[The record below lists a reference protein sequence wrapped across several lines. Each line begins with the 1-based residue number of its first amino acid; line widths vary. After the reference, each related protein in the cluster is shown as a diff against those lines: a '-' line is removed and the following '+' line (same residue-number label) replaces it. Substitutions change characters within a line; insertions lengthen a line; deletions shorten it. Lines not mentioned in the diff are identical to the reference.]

1 MARSKE
7 TEMMADWDVALAK
20 IEEQSRKLL
29 EKRILGDGGK
39 PRSNSAIAI
48 LNYFVGEA
56 RNSIKGSMD

>member
-1 MARSKE
+1 
-7 TEMMADWDVALAK
+7 MADWDVALAK

-48 LNYFVGEA
+48 LNYFIGEA
-56 RNSIKGSMD
+56 RNAIKGSMD